1 MAHSTMPKPA
11 TNKAL
16 AYQYGGNYSKGWVGC
31 LPRSWLPY
39 VQLARLSPPVGLFLI
54 FFPHAFGL
62 LYTAARHGSS
72 PIDVIYAAAV
82 LFGYSFFVS
91 SSNHIYNDLVD
102 APLDAKVERTR
113 NRPIPRGAISP
124 TAAVIFAASQ
134 VLGGVFFLSLFP
146 GSTLHNATFVLPV
159 LAAWIFYP
167 YAKRNTYYTQ
177 AVLGVSLSW
186 GVIMGAV
193 ALGVHPYSIQ
203 TGYID
208 TSLFLLFGA
217 TTFWT
222 IIYDCIYGFQDLKDD
237 LREGILS
244 MPVLFQYNIKPV
256 FWALVLSITA
266 SLTAAG
272 YQNGM
277 SLLYYL
283 ITPGGTT
290 LCLGLMVANVDL
302 SSSASCWWWFA
313 KGFWY
318 VAGSIITGLLS
329 EYVRGLFEFGSIRV

>member
-1 MAHSTMPKPA
+1 
-11 TNKAL
+11 
-16 AYQYGGNYSKGWVGC
+16 
-31 LPRSWLPY
+31 
-39 VQLARLSPPVGLFLI
+39 
-54 FFPHAFGL
+54 
-62 LYTAARHGSS
+62 
-72 PIDVIYAAAV
+72 
-82 LFGYSFFVS
+82 
-91 SSNHIYNDLVD
+91 
-102 APLDAKVERTR
+102 
-113 NRPIPRGAISP
+113 
-124 TAAVIFAASQ
+124 
-134 VLGGVFFLSLFP
+134 
-146 GSTLHNATFVLPV
+146 
-159 LAAWIFYP
+159 
-167 YAKRNTYYTQ
+167 
-177 AVLGVSLSW
+177 
-186 GVIMGAV
+186 MGAV

-266 SLTAAG
+266 SLTAVG